1 MNRTAELGIIR
12 ELIDYIDSKQT
23 ADAGRVAVSP
33 TSSYTDEALAR
44 REWQEFFVNHPQVI
58 GLSGELPKPGS
69 YITCEDLGVPILATR
84 DERGKFHAFVNACRH
99 RGAQLTNE
107 ARGEKSR
114 FVCPFHSWTFAT
126 DGRLVGVR
134 LAEQFGEI
142 DKACHSLIELP
153 SEEKYGLLFVH
164 PRQDGVIDV
173 DALLGAE
180 LAAELEAWELDKCV
194 WQGESVLDKPL
205 NWKIANDTFGEIYH
219 FTSLHKTTVSNLLHG
234 DALGYKEYGRHHRL
248 TLASRYIDAMRQLP
262 EEQWQLSSACA
273 VAYYLF
279 PNIQLV
285 ALAGM
290 LVLVRIYPNREKVGQ
305 SLSRVSHFATPQI
318 AAMIE
323 AAGRVSKVTAE
334 NLYKAD
340 TSAQLALDVTATVEL
355 FVSTVEHEDYV
366 MGEKTQATANS
377 GKVEYFLF
385 GRNEP
390 ALHHFHNNYRSAL
403 GMPPLEEYRPAV
415 RQAG

>member
-1 MNRTAELGIIR
+1 MNREAELGIIR
-12 ELIDYIDSKQT
+12 ELIAYLDSKQT
-23 ADAGRVAVSP
+23 ADAGRIAVSP
-33 TSSYTDEALAR
+33 TSAYTDAALAQ
-44 REWQEFFVNHPQVI
+44 REWQAFFVDHPQVI

-69 YITCEDLGVPILATR
+69 YVTCEDLGVSILATR
-84 DERGKFHAFVNACRH
+84 DKRGKFHAFVNACRH
-99 RGAQLTNE
+99 RGAQLTSE

-114 FVCPFHSWTFAT
+114 FVCPFHAWTYAT

-142 DKACHSLIELP
+142 DKACHGLLELP
-153 SEEKYGLLFVH
+153 SAEKYGLLFVH
-164 PRQDGVIDV
+164 PQHDGVIDI

-180 LAAELEAWELDKCV
+180 LAAELAAWDFGSCV

-219 FTSLHKTTVSNLLHG
+219 FTSLHKKTVSNLLHG
-234 DALGYKEYGRHHRL
+234 DALGYREYGRHHRL
-248 TLASRYIDAMRQLP
+248 THRVHVMAGERQLP
-262 EEQWQLSSACA
+262 EEEWKLSSACA

-305 SLSRVSHFATPQI
+305 SLSRVSHFATPQV
-318 AAMIE
+318 AALIE
-323 AAGRVSKVTAE
+323 SAGRVSKVTAE
-334 NLYKAD
+334 NLYQAD

-377 GKVEYFLF
+377 GKVAYFLF

-403 GMPPLEEYRPAV
+403 GMPPIEAYRPA
-415 RQAG
+415 

>member
-1 MNRTAELGIIR
+1 MNREFELGIIR
-12 ELIDYIDSKQT
+12 ELIDYLDTKKT
-23 ADAGRVAVSP
+23 ADAGRVAKSP
-33 TSSYTDEALAR
+33 TSAYTDPALAA
-44 REWQEFFVNHPQVI
+44 REWDAFFANHPQVI

-84 DERGKFHAFVNACRH
+84 DAHGKFHAFVNACRH

-107 ARGEKSR
+107 PRGEKSR

-134 LAEQFGEI
+134 LAEHFGEI
-142 DKACHSLIELP
+142 DKECHSLVELP

-164 PRQDGVIDV
+164 PRLDGVIDV
-173 DALLGAE
+173 DALLGPE
-180 LAAELEAWELDKCV
+180 LAAELAGWDLGNSV

-219 FTSLHKTTVSNLLHG
+219 FTSLHRNTLSNLLHG
-234 DALGYKEYGRHHRL
+234 DLLSYREYGRHHRL
-248 TLASRYIDAMRQLP
+248 CLASRYLDAMRELP
-262 EEQWQLSSACA
+262 ESEWKLASACV

-285 ALAGM
+285 SLAGM

-305 SLSRVSHFATPQI
+305 SLSRVSHFASPAM
-318 AAMIE
+318 AALLE
-323 AAGRVSKVTAE
+323 NAGRVSKVTAE
-334 NLYKAD
+334 NLYQAD
-340 TSAQLALDVTATVEL
+340 TSAQLALDVTATLEL
-355 FVSTVEHEDYV
+355 FVSTVEQEDYA
-366 MGEKTQATANS
+366 MGEKTQAAANS

-390 ALHHFHNNYRSAL
+390 ALHHFHNNYREAM
-403 GMPPLEEYRPAV
+403 GMPPLEEYQPAV
-415 RQAG
+415 ARSA

>member
-1 MNRTAELGIIR
+1 MKREAELGIIR
-12 ELIDYIDSKQT
+12 ELLGYLDAKKT
-23 ADAGRVAVSP
+23 ADAGRVVVSP
-33 TSSYTDEALAR
+33 TSSYTDPALAA
-44 REWQEFFVNHPQVI
+44 REWDLFFTDHPQVI

-84 DERGKFHAFVNACRH
+84 DAKGKFHAFVNACRH

-107 ARGEKSR
+107 PRGEKSR

-134 LAEQFGEI
+134 EAAHFGEI
-142 DKACHSLIELP
+142 DKSCHGLVELP
-153 SEEKYGLLFVH
+153 SAEKHGLLFVH
-164 PRQDGVIDV
+164 PKRDGVIDV

-180 LAAELEAWELDKCV
+180 LAEELASWDLGNCV

-219 FTSLHKTTVSNLLHG
+219 FTSLHRNTVSNLLHG
-234 DALGYKEYGRHHRL
+234 DALSYREYGRHHRL
-248 TLASRYIDAMRQLP
+248 CLASRYLDAMRELP
-262 EEQWQLSSACA
+262 EDQWSLSSACA

-279 PNIQLV
+279 PNIQIV

-290 LVLVRIYPNREKVGQ
+290 IVLVRIYPNREKVGQ
-305 SLSRVSHFATPQI
+305 SLSRVSHFASPQI
-318 AAMIE
+318 AALLE
-323 AAGRVSKVTAE
+323 STGRVSKVTAE
-334 NLYKAD
+334 NLYAAD

-355 FVSTVEHEDYV
+355 FVSTVEHEDYA
-366 MGEKTQATANS
+366 MGEKTQAAANS

-390 ALHHFHNNYRSAL
+390 ALHHFHNNYRAAM
-403 GMPPLEEYRPAV
+403 GMPPLEEYRPALA
-415 RQAG
+415 RSA

>member
-1 MNRTAELGIIR
+1 MNREAELGIIR
-12 ELIDYIDSKQT
+12 ELMSYIDGKQT

-33 TSSYTDEALAR
+33 TSTYTDPALAR
-44 REWQEFFVNHPQVI
+44 REWDEFFVKHPQVI
-58 GLSGELPKPGS
+58 GLSGELPKLGS

-84 DERGKFHAFVNACRH
+84 DSNGKFHAFVNACRH

-114 FVCPFHSWTFAT
+114 FVCPFHSWTFAN

-134 LAEQFGEI
+134 LAEQFGEV
-142 DKACHSLIELP
+142 DKACHGLVELP

-164 PRQDGVIDV
+164 PQQGGKIDV

-180 LAAELEAWELDKCV
+180 LAAELAAWDLASCV

-219 FTSLHKTTVSNLLHG
+219 FTSLHKKTISNLLHG

-248 TLASRYIDAMRQLP
+248 TLASRYIDQMRQLP
-262 EEQWQLSSACA
+262 EDQWTLGGACA

-290 LVLVRIYPNREKVGQ
+290 MVLVRIYPNREKVGQ

-318 AAMIE
+318 AAMLE
-323 AAGRVSKVTAE
+323 SAGRVSKVTAE
-334 NLYKAD
+334 NLYQAD
-340 TSAQLALDVTATVEL
+340 TTAQLALDVTATVEL
-355 FVSTVEHEDYV
+355 FVSTVEHEDYA
-366 MGEKTQATANS
+366 MGEKSQAAANS

-403 GMPPLEEYRPAV
+403 GLPPLEEYRPAM

>member
-1 MNRTAELGIIR
+1 MNREAELGIIR
-12 ELIDYIDSKQT
+12 ELIGYLDTRQT
-23 ADAGRVAVSP
+23 ADAGCVAMSP
-33 TSSYTDEALAR
+33 TSSYTDEVLAQ
-44 REWQEFFVNHPQVI
+44 REWNAFFVKHPQVI
-58 GLSGELPKPGS
+58 GLSGELPRPGS

-99 RGAQLTNE
+99 RGAQLTSE
-107 ARGEKSR
+107 VRGEKSR

-126 DGRLVGVR
+126 DGRLLGVR

-142 DKACHSLIELP
+142 DKACHGLVELP
-153 SEEKYGLLFVH
+153 SQEKYGMLFVH
-164 PRQDGVIDV
+164 PERDGVIDI
-173 DALLGAE
+173 DGLLGPELAGE
-180 LAAELEAWELDKCV
+180 LAAWDLGSCV

-219 FTSLHKTTVSNLLHG
+219 FTSLHKSTVSNLLHG
-234 DALGYKEYGRHHRL
+234 DALGYREYGRHHRL
-248 TLASRYIDAMRQLP
+248 TLASRYLDTMRALP
-262 EEQWQLSSACA
+262 EDQWTLSSACA

-305 SLSRVSHFATPQI
+305 SLSRVAHFATPQI
-318 AAMIE
+318 AALFE
-323 AAGRVSKVTAE
+323 SSGRVSKVTAA
-334 NLYKAD
+334 NLYQAD
-340 TSAQLALDVTATVEL
+340 TSAQLALDVSATVEL

-366 MGEKTQATANS
+366 MGEKTQAAANS
-377 GKVEYFLF
+377 GKVDYFLF

-403 GMPPLEEYRPAV
+403 GLPPLEAYRPTVAHAV
-415 RQAG
+415 

>member
-1 MNRTAELGIIR
+1 MNREAELAIIR
-12 ELIDYIDSKQT
+12 ELLTYIDTKQT
-23 ADAGRVAVSP
+23 ADAGHVAVSP
-33 TSSYTDEALAR
+33 TSSYTDEALAQ

-84 DERGKFHAFVNACRH
+84 DERGRFHAFVNACRH
-99 RGAQLTNE
+99 RGAQLTSE

-134 LAEQFGEI
+134 LADQFGAI
-142 DKACHSLIELP
+142 DKACHGLIELP
-153 SEEKYGLLFVH
+153 SEEKYGMLFVH

-173 DALLGAE
+173 DALLGHE
-180 LAAELEAWELDKCV
+180 LAAELAAWDLGSCV

-219 FTSLHKTTVSNLLHG
+219 FTSLHKKTVSNLLHG
-234 DALGYKEYGRHHRL
+234 DALGYREYGRHHRL
-248 TLASRYIDAMRQLP
+248 TLASHYINAMRALP
-262 EEQWQLSSACA
+262 EEQWKLSSACA

-318 AAMIE
+318 AALLESAERI
-323 AAGRVSKVTAE
+323 SKVTAD

-377 GKVEYFLF
+377 GRVEYFLF

-403 GMPPLEEYRPAV
+403 GMPPLAEYR
-415 RQAG
+415 AG